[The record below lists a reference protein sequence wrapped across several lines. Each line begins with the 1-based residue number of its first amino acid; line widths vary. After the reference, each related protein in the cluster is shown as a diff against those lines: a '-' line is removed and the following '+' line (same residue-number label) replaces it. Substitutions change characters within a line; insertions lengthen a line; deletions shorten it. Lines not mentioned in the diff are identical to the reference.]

1 MAFLLVA
8 GVIFILAQT
17 MGIVG
22 TRSTDTSQQLDSTAA
37 LMLAESGL
45 QRAEAIV
52 GRSGNSGIM
61 AEADCTGVATAS
73 PSFTLGR
80 GSFSYST
87 TRTVAAPPGCT
98 EGLCTGCT
106 VNVTGTVGSA
116 SRTLEQTYTL
126 GVSYGVAGR
135 GTTVTMVLR
144 NIHNVPATSLFNL
157 AWKRQDPGGNA
168 DTTFCA
174 NDPTGCGLQWNLES
188 SNGNTSVGGMGVTV
202 DIAPN
207 TVSRR
212 VVQTISQSRDYVEVG
227 GLFPSVSATTT
238 PTVTGA
244 FWDDKHVT
252 HLTGVNA
259 GSTGGVV
266 NGVATTTS
274 TCTPSPTTY
283 PSGGTGSFQADTCT
297 SWCSASDTLVYGIS
311 GRSQTSADQLTA
323 VTFGTNGP
331 NPSALTKLVHFPNL
345 DGSTPNASGKAFSEV
360 WYLFNPDY
368 LSVNADYSN
377 SAGLTSYPSAVKA
390 TAGAN
395 PVLNANLA
403 NGDTTMTVVS
413 LADSNTR
420 ICQGDTLSGDSDING
435 ATITSPAGC
444 GTTGTYTFSPAATG
458 NVNKNNV
465 VVSSTHLRVIGS
477 TGANLQAG
485 TANVRPGIT
494 TVSIASGPSGGEYTL
509 SSAVNL
515 GGTVYVTQ
523 GASSTTIRVPAGTVL
538 PSSNP
543 YVSTTL
549 TVFGVTGSPVG
560 AGAFPAGTKVVS
572 VGVDSFT
579 VSAAPSTGLYGAK
592 VCGGLCAFFNSP
604 SSTSAITDYS
614 VTKSGGTLQ
623 FAGGFVCLRGVDYSK
638 IAPIT
643 STTLK
648 TGRWQETIQ

>member
-1 MAFLLVA
+1 
-8 GVIFILAQT
+8 
-17 MGIVG
+17 
-22 TRSTDTSQQLDSTAA
+22 
-37 LMLAESGL
+37 
-45 QRAEAIV
+45 
-52 GRSGNSGIM
+52 
-61 AEADCTGVATAS
+61 
-73 PSFTLGR
+73 
-80 GSFSYST
+80 
-87 TRTVAAPPGCT
+87 
-98 EGLCTGCT
+98 
-106 VNVTGTVGSA
+106 
-116 SRTLEQTYTL
+116 
-126 GVSYGVAGR
+126 
-135 GTTVTMVLR
+135 MVLR
-144 NIHNVPATSLFNL
+144 NIHNVPATSLFNM
-157 AWKRQDPGGNA
+157 AWKRQDAGGNA
-168 DTTFCA
+168 DATFCA

-207 TVSRR
+207 TISRR

-227 GLFPSVSATTT
+227 GLFPSVSTTIT
-238 PTVTGA
+238 PTVVGA
-244 FWDDKHVT
+244 FWDDKHVA

-259 GSTGGVV
+259 GSAGSVI

-274 TCTPSPTTY
+274 TCTPSPTSY
-283 PSGGTGSFQADTCT
+283 PTGGTGSFQADTCT
-297 SWCSASDTLVYGIS
+297 SWCSASDTLVYGLS
-311 GRSQTSADQLTA
+311 GRSQTSADQLNA

-345 DGSTPNASGKAFSEV
+345 DGSTPNASGKAYSEI

-368 LSVNADYSN
+368 VSADADYSA

-395 PVLNANLA
+395 PVLNANMA
-403 NGDTTMTVVS
+403 NGDTTMDVVS
-413 LADSNTR
+413 LASNTV
-420 ICQGDTLSGDSDING
+420 ICQGDTLSGDPDIVG

-458 NVNKNNV
+458 QVGKNNV

-477 TGANLQAG
+477 TGANLAAG
-485 TANVRPGIT
+485 SANVSTGG
-494 TVSIASGPSGGEYTL
+494 TVSVASGPSSGEYAL
-509 SSAVNL
+509 NSAVNL

-538 PSSNP
+538 PSLNP

-549 TVFGVTGSPVG
+549 SVFGVTGSPVG
-560 AGAFPAGTKVVS
+560 GGAFPAGTKVVS

-592 VCGGLCAFFNSP
+592 VCGGLCAFFNTP
-604 SSTSAITDYS
+604 SSTTSITDYS

-648 TGRWQETIQ
+648 TTRWQETIQ